1 VVSTI
6 YSWVKATEEHPEVT
20 QEERDQMQK
29 FYAEPFADWEI
40 AEAKAHGFV

>member
-6 YSWVKATEEHPEVT
+6 YNWVEATEKYPEVT
-20 QEERDQMQK
+20 QEERDQMNK
-29 FYAEPFADWEI
+29 LYSGPFADWEV